1 MGLSTVHPQKRRMKS
16 TMPLIGRME
25 LSSDAK
31 KDAPSPVA
39 GRLSIKV
46 NELDRVKKGDILFSI
61 DSPQIKAIS
70 HEIKILE
77 SRLDVYRKLKTT
89 NAEIAADLKVKIA
102 EKKALL
108 AGAEEK
114 DGIVTVRATTEAMV
128 EKLNTPDGAWVETG
142 NAVISLV
149 RTKALRFRSLAVSS
163 EAAKLHDGM
172 RAIVGG
178 VDATIKLGIGEA
190 TGITPVFAVFD
201 EKVIPP
207 GRAGERIKG
216 ECILNENEKETL
228 AIPDECII
236 NIGAEPTVFVSSP
249 HKKGEFFAVKIQ
261 TGLSCNGFTEVKG
274 LPNFENLDIV
284 KDGVYALKLQLSLKS
299 QEKPIGHFHADG
311 TFHDGE
317 H

>member
-1 MGLSTVHPQKRRMKS
+1 MEKAQKLTDDAFAHILTV
-16 TMPLIGRME
+16 L
-25 LSSDAK
+25 
-31 KDAPSPVA
+31 APSPVA

-70 HEIKILE
+70 HEIKILQ

-89 NAEIAADLKVKIA
+89 NAEIAANLKVKTA

-114 DGIVTVRATTEAMV
+114 DGVVTVRATTEAMV

-201 EKVIPP
+201 EKT
-207 GRAGERIKG
+207 
-216 ECILNENEKETL
+216 ILNK
-228 AIPDECII
+228 I
-236 NIGAEPTVFVSSP
+236 
-249 HKKGEFFAVKIQ
+249 VKI
-261 TGLSCNGFTEVKG
+261 
-274 LPNFENLDIV
+274 ENIL
-284 KDGVYALKLQLSLKS
+284 KDSIWQNTVRRISECFP
-299 QEKPIGHFHADG
+299 EKKKR
-311 TFHDGE
+311 
-317 H
+317 